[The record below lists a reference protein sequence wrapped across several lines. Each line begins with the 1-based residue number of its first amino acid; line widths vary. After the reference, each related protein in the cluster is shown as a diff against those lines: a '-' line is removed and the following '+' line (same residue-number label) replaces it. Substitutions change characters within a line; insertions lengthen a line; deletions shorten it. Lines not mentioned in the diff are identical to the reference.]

1 MFKFYIVDRHQGFK
15 SLGLTVE
22 NIYQAWTFV
31 QQRLKFVCW

>member
-1 MFKFYIVDRHQGFK
+1 MLKIYIVDEHQGFK

-31 QQRLKFVCW
+31 QQRLKLVC